1 MRRKMIIWF
10 MADHPDEITEK
21 QELQFYAVF
30 MAIPIIGIGA
40 ILITL

>member
-1 MRRKMIIWF
+1 MRNKIIVWF
-10 MADHPDEITEK
+10 MADHPEDITEK